1 MGERYFKI
9 TGKNYDSPRSVFK
22 QNFKDIKVHYSMN
35 NIINYMDFEKV
46 DIRVGTIIEVEEN
59 NNLNKPSL
67 ILKIDF
73 GNSLGIKKSSAQLKD
88 NYSISELIN
97 KQVAAVV
104 NFKPKQI
111 GNLISEVLVLGFPD
125 DNNEPILIAPDRNI
139 KNGGK
144 LF

>member
-1 MGERYFKI
+1 MK
-9 TGKNYDSPRSVFK
+9 
-22 QNFKDIKVHYSMN
+22 
-35 NIINYMDFEKV
+35 NIIDYLDFEKV

-59 NNLNKPSL
+59 INLKKPSL

-73 GNSLGIKKSSAQLKD
+73 GNSLGIKKSSAQLKV

-125 DNNEPILIAPDRNI
+125 DNNEPILISPDRNI

>member
-1 MGERYFKI
+1 M
-9 TGKNYDSPRSVFK
+9 S
-22 QNFKDIKVHYSMN
+22 DIIDYL
-35 NIINYMDFEKV
+35 DFEKV
-46 DIRVGTIIEVEEN
+46 DIRVGTIIEVKEN
-59 NNLNKPSL
+59 NNLKKPSL

-73 GNSLGIKKSSAQLKD
+73 GNSLGIKKSSAQLKA
-88 NYSISELIN
+88 NYAISKLIN

-111 GNLISEVLVLGFPD
+111 GSLISEVLVLGFPD
-125 DNNEPILIAPDRNI
+125 DNNEPILISPDRNI

>member
-1 MGERYFKI
+1 MK
-9 TGKNYDSPRSVFK
+9 
-22 QNFKDIKVHYSMN
+22 
-35 NIINYMDFEKV
+35 NIIDYLDFEKI
-46 DIRVGTIIEVEEN
+46 DIRAGTIVEVEEN
-59 NNLNKPSL
+59 NNLKKPSL
-67 ILKIDF
+67 ILKINF
-73 GNSLGIKKSSAQLKD
+73 GNSLGIKKSSAQLKA

-125 DNNEPILIAPDRNI
+125 DNNEPILISPDRNI

>member
-1 MGERYFKI
+1 
-9 TGKNYDSPRSVFK
+9 
-22 QNFKDIKVHYSMN
+22 MN
-35 NIINYMDFEKV
+35 NIINYLDFEKV

-59 NNLNKPSL
+59 NNLKKPSL

-73 GNSLGIKKSSAQLKD
+73 GNSLGLKKSSAQLKA

-111 GNLISEVLVLGFPD
+111 GNLISEDLVLGFPD
-125 DNNEPILIAPDRNI
+125 DNNKSILISPDINI

>member
-1 MGERYFKI
+1 MK
-9 TGKNYDSPRSVFK
+9 
-22 QNFKDIKVHYSMN
+22 
-35 NIINYMDFEKV
+35 NIIDYLDFEKV

-59 NNLNKPSL
+59 INLKKPSL

-73 GNSLGIKKSSAQLKD
+73 GNSLGIKKSSAQLKV

-111 GNLISEVLVLGFPD
+111 GNLISEVLVLGFPN
-125 DNNEPILIAPDRNI
+125 DNNEPILISPDRNI
-139 KNGGK
+139 QNGGK

>member
-1 MGERYFKI
+1 MK
-9 TGKNYDSPRSVFK
+9 
-22 QNFKDIKVHYSMN
+22 
-35 NIINYMDFEKV
+35 NIIDYLDFEKV
-46 DIRVGTIIEVEEN
+46 DIRVGTIIKVEEN
-59 NNLNKPSL
+59 NNLKKPSL

-73 GNSLGIKKSSAQLKD
+73 GNSLGIKKSSAQLKV

-97 KQVAAVV
+97 KQVAAVL

-111 GNLISEVLVLGFPD
+111 GNSISEVLVLGFPD
-125 DNNEPILIAPDRNI
+125 DNNEPILISPDRNI